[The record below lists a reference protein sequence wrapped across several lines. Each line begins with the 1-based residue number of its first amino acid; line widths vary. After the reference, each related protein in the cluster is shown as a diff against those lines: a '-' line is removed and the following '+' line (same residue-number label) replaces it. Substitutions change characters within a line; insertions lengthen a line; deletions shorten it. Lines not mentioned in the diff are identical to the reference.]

1 MISQLQSEI
10 AYTYKDA
17 EYQKKLISEDYKRS
31 LNDILMVSED
41 HFANVLRLKETIEN
55 LIKSSRDNKL
65 IILELNS
72 NIEEHIDNL
81 K

>member
-10 AYTYKDA
+10 AYTYKDT

>member
-1 MISQLQSEI
+1 MINQLQSEI
-10 AYTYKDA
+10 AYTYRDT

-31 LNDILMVSED
+31 LNDILMMSED